1 MSHGGRIS
9 PALAIGGEMD
19 VGTTLTVGK
28 IRLLFLV
35 HALLQERGWRPRGQ
49 VTGEEDRLE

>member
-9 PALAIGGEMD
+9 PALAVEEEMD
-19 VGTTLTVGK
+19 AGTTLIVRK

-35 HALLQERGWRPRGQ
+35 HALLQERGWRPHGQ
-49 VTGEEDRLE
+49 VTKEEDHLQ